1 MGCRSPLSLDRNASL
16 VGSNAY
22 AEAGLNYCSK
32 AAQNLQAVTAGS
44 IVGIKVVL
52 QDTSGV
58 EPYPFVSEW
67 EAYAP
72 NGESKLQQGAVV
84 FQVVV

>member
-1 MGCRSPLSLDRNASL
+1 HARNASL

-22 AEAGLNYCSK
+22 AEAGLNFCSK
-32 AAQNLQAVTAGS
+32 AAQNVHIVSGGS
-44 IVGIKVVL
+44 IDGLKVDL
-52 QDTSGV
+52 QDTSGI

-72 NGESKLQQGAVV
+72 KSESKLHQGAVV